1 MAVRPIDLA
10 ALNPAE
16 RAVLRLLA
24 RGHTAK
30 SIAAAER
37 VTVGAVNERL
47 REARRKTGVGSSRE
61 LARLLAAQ
69 ENRDEKIGVAAAA
82 APGESFAGHGA
93 PGAARRSS
101 SKGTIVMLLAALGIA
116 AAIAVQTV
124 GQSPDPARDPEI
136 GGFFRQ
142 SSNLG
147 PGLYARVRSE
157 RRDAAWADRTE
168 AALRSAYAGIAGVD
182 PASLRVRCAA
192 TVCEVAGGIATSA
205 DAPAAVAA
213 VQGKSLLNALS
224 RLGLTSR
231 STAFRASADKPTQ
244 FLAYWTRDAVH

>member
-1 MAVRPIDLA
+1 MAGRTINLT

-16 RAVLRLLA
+16 RVVLRLLA

-30 SIAAAER
+30 SVAAAER
-37 VTVGAVNERL
+37 MTVGAVNERL
-47 REARRKTGVGSSRE
+47 REARRKTGVSSSRE

-82 APGESFAGHGA
+82 ESRASLA
-93 PGAARRSS
+93 ERRSP

-142 SSNLG
+142 SPSPL
-147 PGLYARVRSE
+147 PQLYVRVRSE
-157 RRDAAWADRTE
+157 TRDPAWAGSAK
-168 AALRSAYAGIAGVD
+168 AALRSAYSVIAGVD
-182 PASLRVRCAA
+182 PASLRIRCAA
-192 TVCEVAGGIATSA
+192 TVCEVAGGIAASA

-213 VQGKSLLNALS
+213 VQGKSLHDALS

-231 STAFRASADKPTQ
+231 STAFRAAGDRPTQ
-244 FLAYWTRDAVH
+244 FLAYWTRDAVR